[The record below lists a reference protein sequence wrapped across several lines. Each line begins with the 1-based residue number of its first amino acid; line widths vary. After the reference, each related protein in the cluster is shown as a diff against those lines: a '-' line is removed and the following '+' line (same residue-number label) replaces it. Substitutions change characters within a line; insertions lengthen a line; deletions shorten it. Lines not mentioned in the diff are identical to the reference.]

1 MSTSTH
7 PATDRPNHASW
18 CRGGARRRA
27 DWSPMNVA
35 VMVLG
40 FMFFWPVGLLLL
52 GWIVSGRHVRDLPAA
67 LRELWTSVTGN
78 GSMRGGFGP
87 RFTSDNVVFNDYQQ
101 TQYERI
107 REIKAEL
114 GERARRFA
122 EFREQARRRAD
133 QEEFDRFMA
142 DAPRAADER

>member
-7 PATDRPNHASW
+7 PAADRSSHASW

-67 LRELWTSVTGN
+67 LRELWTGLTGN
-78 GSMRGGFGP
+78 GSIRSGFGP
-87 RFTSDNVVFNDYQQ
+87 RFASDNVVFNDYQQ

-114 GERARRFA
+114 GERSRRFA

-142 DAPRAADER
+142 DAPSATKE